1 MNRRTFGSIV
11 LATVILILA
20 GGLIVTRERWAYEP
34 YTAEDYGGSYEL
46 TLEKRW
52 RLLPGP
58 RFVER
63 PIDVEQFEE
72 LAETAEGGEIS
83 TGDGMIF
90 RAAKGEVSTDPLL
103 RRQLFLSERAL
114 AELSEGPGTDD

>member
-1 MNRRTFGSIV
+1 MTRRTLG
-11 LATVILILA
+11 LVILWASIFGVLCT
-20 GGLIVTRERWAYEP
+20 LFITRERWAYEP